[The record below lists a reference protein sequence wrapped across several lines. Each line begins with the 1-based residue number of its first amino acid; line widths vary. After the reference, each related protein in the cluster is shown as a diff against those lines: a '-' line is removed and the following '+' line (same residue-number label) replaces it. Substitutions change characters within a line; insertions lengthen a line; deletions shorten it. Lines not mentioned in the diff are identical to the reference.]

1 MRISPKAE
9 LLLIF
14 VETVVSPDFKADIL
28 VLVDSSSDVDQL
40 SYNME
45 KNFVKSI
52 ARSMNL
58 APEISRVAIVSYGDT
73 PRMAINFD
81 SYSTTGSFEA
91 AVDRV
96 RSVGGERRID
106 LALDEAVKR
115 IRQIDPTGK
124 KIVVLLT
131 AGRQTPA
138 HNAKGLKEAS
148 KPLHDLGVY
157 TYVVPI
163 AGNGADARELSFIV
177 ESSKD
182 MFSVPAFENLVPKS
196 KQIALQIVKRS
207 GGFPV
212 QLLQQQHFISP
223 L

>member
-58 APEISRVAIVSYGDT
+58 APEISRIAIVSYGDT

-163 AGNGADARELSFIV
+163 GNGADARELSFIV

-212 QLLQQQHFISP
+212 QLLQQHFIS
-223 L
+223 LL